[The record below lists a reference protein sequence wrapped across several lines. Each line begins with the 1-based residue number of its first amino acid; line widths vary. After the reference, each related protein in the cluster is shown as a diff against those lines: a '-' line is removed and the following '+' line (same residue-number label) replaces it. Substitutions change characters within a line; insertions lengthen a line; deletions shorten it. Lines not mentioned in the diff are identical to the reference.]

1 MTFSNSAISD
11 ILATTIQSRT
21 RELAD
26 NLTQNNAILMRLDEK
41 GKIKPITGGYI
52 IYEEMM
58 YDDPNTSNV
67 NSYNGSELLNIAPDS
82 PISAAQFIMKQYAAS
97 VVISGKERLINSGKE
112 KMIDLLNSRLEISEA
127 RLRNR
132 LSQDLYGDGTGNGGK
147 NLDGL
152 AAMIPRPTKQSPAT
166 PGSPQAYYQ
175 YINTGNYG
183 GIDRSIWRY
192 WNPYGCFVAPFQNG
206 TSGNYTYTSGFVGGT
221 PGNTGVNALDVMTNV
236 SLQLTRGK
244 DKVDLIMAGS
254 YMYGQYVKSLQTIQ
268 RITDEKMAAA
278 GFASLKFYGGGSSC
292 DVVLGG
298 GYAGPLNIMTNEPA
312 TPAANSPAAY
322 GQEDSF
328 TMYFLNTDYIHFRP
342 HVDCEFT
349 PLGKRMSVNQD
360 AVVETMLWAGNLT
373 CSNQFLQGVVYAP
386 ASAS

>member
-11 ILATTIQSRT
+11 ILTTTIQSRT

-26 NLTQNNAILMRLDEK
+26 NLEQNNVILMRLGEK
-41 GKIKPITGGYI
+41 GNIKPLTGGYI
-52 IYEEMM
+52 IYQEMM

-82 PISAAQFIMKQYAAS
+82 PISAAQFLMKQYAAS

-112 KMIDLLNSRLEISEA
+112 KMISLIDSRMEISEK

-132 LSQDLYGDGTGNGGK
+132 LSQDLYGDGSGNGGK

-152 AAMIPRPTKQSPAT
+152 AAMIPNPVISNAANST
-166 PGSPQAYYQ
+166 PFYQ

-192 WNPYGCFVAPFQNG
+192 WNPFGCYVSPTTPIG
-206 TSGNYTYTSGFVGGT
+206 GTSGFVGGPPT
-221 PGNTGVNALDVMTNV
+221 AGNSPNALDIMTTV
-236 SLQLTRGK
+236 GLQLTRGK
-244 DKVDLIMAGS
+244 DKVDLILAGN
-254 YMYGQYVKSLQTIQ
+254 YMYQQYVKSLQSIQ

-298 GYAGPLNIMTNEPA
+298 GYSGPLNITINEQGKVPS
-312 TPAANSPAAY
+312 ANSPVAY
-322 GQEDSF
+322 GQEDSYK
-328 TMYFLNTDYIHFRP
+328 MYFLNTDYIHFRP

-373 CSNQFLQGVVYAP
+373 CDNQFLQGIVYAP
-386 ASAS
+386 KSSS

>member
-1 MTFSNSAISD
+1 MTFSNSQISD

-26 NLTQNNAILMRLDEK
+26 NLTQNNALLMRLDEK
-41 GKIKPITGGYI
+41 GKIKPLTGGYI
-52 IYEEMM
+52 IYQEMM

-82 PISAAQFIMKQYAAS
+82 PISAAQFLMKQYSAS
-97 VVISGKERLINSGKE
+97 IVISGKERLINAGKE
-112 KMIDLLNSRLEISEA
+112 KMIDLLDSRMEISEM
-127 RLRNR
+127 RMRNR
-132 LSQDLYGDGTGNGGK
+132 LSQDLYGDGTGNAGK

-152 AAMIPRPTKQSPAT
+152 AAMIPTPVAPSTPTAAT
-166 PGSPQAYYQ
+166 PYYQ
-175 YINTGNYG
+175 YINTGIYG

-192 WNPYGCFVAPFQNG
+192 WNPFGCYVGKIAAGQ
-206 TSGNYTYTSGFVGGT
+206 SGFIGGI
-221 PGNTGVNALDVMTNV
+221 PGTMIGTNAVNALDIMTNV

-254 YMYGQYVKSLQTIQ
+254 YMYQQYVKSLQTIQ

-298 GYAGPLNIMTNEPA
+298 GYAGPLNITLNEGTAPSG
-312 TPAANSPAAY
+312 PNPYSY
-322 GQEDSF
+322 GQENSY

-373 CSNQFLQGVVYAP
+373 CDNQFLQGVVYAP
-386 ASAS
+386 AS